1 MSYDDAQIILEEIKK
16 LQEQLATMQRK
27 IEEIDRATKNI
38 ETRVSALRRQ

>member
-16 LQEQLATMQRK
+16 LQAQLTTMQRK
-27 IEEIDRATKNI
+27 IEEIDRTTKNI